1 MRLVR
6 RDKRRFDS
14 PSRLTTKMNLCQE
27 SVTMLKAFKFR
38 LYPTK
43 AQATKIN
50 QNIGCARLV
59 YNLML
64 DAKTKHYEVTRKTLH
79 ITPAS
84 FKADKTFLRDV
95 DSLALANAQ
104 LNLEQAYRNF
114 FNNPEHFGFP
124 KFKSKKHSR
133 LSYKTNNQNG
143 SIRFDGGRLKLPKI
157 GYVKIIKH
165 RQHDGEIKSV
175 VVSHERSGEYYASV
189 LCEVKHIE
197 QLPKTDKHIGI
208 DLGLHDFIVC
218 SDGQHVQT
226 PKFFRK
232 AEQKLAKRQRAFA
245 KTVKDSKN
253 HEKLRIKVAKCH
265 QKIKNQ
271 RKDFLQKLSTKL
283 IRENQVISV
292 EDLSVKGMEAN
303 HCIAKSVADAS
314 FSMFVNML
322 EYKAEWYGRTIVK
335 IDRYFPSTQLCSGCG
350 FQNKKL
356 RGIKALKVREWTCHE
371 CGEIHDRDLNA
382 SSNIDREGLRILNRR
397 NDGDSSLT
405 ECQTD
410 GLVSL
415 SDVLARESHRHKGGE

>member
-1 MRLVR
+1 
-6 RDKRRFDS
+6 
-14 PSRLTTKMNLCQE
+14 
-27 SVTMLKAFKFR
+27 MLKAFKYR

-50 QNIGCARLV
+50 QNIGCTRLV

-64 DAKTKHYEVTRKTLH
+64 DAKTKHYEATKKTLH
-79 ITPAS
+79 ITPAF
-84 FKADKTFLRDV
+84 FKTDKTFLKDV

-114 FNNPEHFGFP
+114 FKNPEHFGFP

-133 LSYKTNNQNG
+133 LSYKTNNQKTK
-143 SIRFDGGRLKLPKI
+143 SKDSKCTIFFDGNRLKLPKV
-157 GYVKIIKH
+157 GYVKIIEH
-165 RQHDGEIKSV
+165 RQHGGEIKSV

-189 LCEVKHIE
+189 LCEVKEI
-197 QLPKTDKHIGI
+197 QKLPETAKHVGI
-208 DLGLHDFIVC
+208 DLGLNDFIVC
-218 SDGQHVQT
+218 SDGQRVQT

-232 AEQKLAKRQRAFA
+232 VEQKLAKRQRAFA
-245 KTVKDSKN
+245 KTVKDSRN
-253 HEKLRIKVAKCH
+253 NEKLRIKVAHCH

-271 RKDFLQKLSTKL
+271 RNDFLQKLSTKL

-314 FSMFVNML
+314 FSKFVNML
-322 EYKAEWYGRTIVK
+322 EYKAKWYGRKLIK
-335 IDRYFPSTQLCSGCG
+335 IDMFYPSTQICSGCG

-356 RGIKALKVREWTCHE
+356 RGMKGLKVREWVCPC
-371 CGEIHDRDLNA
+371 CGEVHDRDLNA
-382 SSNIDREGLRILNRR
+382 SRNIDREGLKVLNLR
-397 NDGDSSLT
+397 DAGVSSLT

-410 GLVSL
+410 EHVLL
-415 SDVLARESHRHKGGE
+415 SDILAREAHHHKGGG